1 MTAYFIVTYDVT
13 DPEQYAKYNPGCNH
27 ITGSTVAKHGGKI
40 MVATQDVVRLSG
52 AETATKVIIQFP
64 SREAALAWHDDI
76 EYAPAKAI
84 RLASTNNVNAFIVDQ
99 LVIPE

>member
-40 MVATQDVVRLSG
+40 MAATQDVVRLSG
-52 AETATKVIIQFP
+52 AETGTKVIIQFP
-64 SREAALAWHDDI
+64 NREAALAWHDDL

-84 RLASTNNVNAFIVDQ
+84 RLASTINVNAFIVDQ